1 MIESVRTMLALFLGL
16 AWLLWTVMTLW
27 RQHRTGPF
35 AMSDTL
41 VAYASQT
48 GTAQSMATEFAQR
61 HNLQPPLALGKLS
74 PNALAEA
81 KELHCFV
88 STYGD
93 GEPPDNGR
101 KFAKSLNNL
110 NTGLSELSF
119 HVTALGDRRYPDFC
133 AFGHLLYERL
143 QSHGATPLGAITC
156 VDASEANQTDN
167 TQYRNAELVS
177 RQYLNPHS
185 DAPGLYALMFA
196 APDCCWQ
203 AGDWLDVRVP
213 DPANPS
219 AYLSPR
225 TYSVASAGDSKTL
238 RLIVRHLIKSDGQSG
253 LASHFLTHTLTEG
266 EYISVRVRQN
276 PAMTLTNCNA
286 PLLLIGAGSGLA
298 GLLGVIETLAQ
309 RAVRRPIWL
318 IYGERDPHDDRPYA
332 DKLDAWLNTGV
343 IAQMN
348 LVFSRQ
354 RPMATTALR
363 YCQDVLLDKPAA
375 VSDFLGGSGHI
386 LVCGSLQGMGS
397 SVDQALRDILGDA
410 CLEAMAQHGR
420 YHRDLY

>member
-1 MIESVRTMLALFLGL
+1 MLAFFLGL
-16 AWLLWTVMTLW
+16 AWLLWTIMILW
-27 RQHRTGPF
+27 RQHRTGPLVT
-35 AMSDTL
+35 SHTL

-48 GTAQSMATEFAQR
+48 GTAQSMANEFARR
-61 HNLQPPLALGKLS
+61 HNLQPPLSLGHLS
-74 PNALAEA
+74 PNVLAKA
-81 KELHCFV
+81 KELYCFV

-101 KFAKSLNNL
+101 KFAKNINNL

-133 AFGHLLYERL
+133 AFGHFLYERL
-143 QSHGATPLGAITC
+143 QSRGATPLGEMTC
-156 VDASEANQTDN
+156 VDASEAKQTDH
-167 TQYRNAELVS
+167 TQYHNAVLAS

-196 APDCCWQ
+196 APDCRWQ

-219 AYLSPR
+219 AYLPPR
-225 TYSVASAGDSKTL
+225 TYSIASAGDSKTM
-238 RLIVRHLIKSDGQSG
+238 RLIVRHLIKADGQAG
-253 LASHFLTHTLTEG
+253 LASHFLTHTLAEG
-266 EYISVRVRQN
+266 DQVSVRVRQN
-276 PAMTLTNCNA
+276 PAMTLTNSNA

-309 RAVRRPIWL
+309 RAVHRPIWL
-318 IYGERDPHDDRPYA
+318 IYGERDPQHDRPYT
-332 DKLDAWLNTGV
+332 DKLDAYLQTGA
-343 IAQMN
+343 ISQIN
-348 LVFSRQ
+348 FVFSRQ
-354 RPMATTALR
+354 QPVAPPALR
-363 YCQDVLLDKPAA
+363 YCQDVLRNDPAV
-375 VSDFLGGSGHI
+375 VSNFLGESGHV

-397 SVDQALRDILGDA
+397 SVDQALREIMGDA
-410 CLEAMAQHGR
+410 GLEAMTQQGR